1 MSTDLPPAFFLTDGD
16 HHVATALCRGP
27 WDDGSCHGGPV
38 AALIGRE
45 VERADP
51 DPELVT
57 VRLTIELLRPVP
69 IAALRLESQV
79 LRPGKRVRI
88 LGVTVTHDGTEVAR
102 ATALRVLRTPDD
114 VPASRPGD
122 DRPFGPPED
131 AEPIPDLVPDR
142 VGITDAVDVLLV
154 AGSVVDPGPATC
166 WFRMTA
172 PLVDDEAVSPLST
185 ALVAADFGNGISNVV
200 SIERH
205 LYINPDL
212 TVYLHR
218 PPEGDWIANDAI
230 TWLHPGAGAMA
241 EAALW
246 DAGGQVGRATQSLYV
261 ASR

>member
-1 MSTDLPPAFFLTDGD
+1 MIRF
-16 HHVATALCRGP
+16 
-27 WDDGSCHGGPV
+27 
-38 AALIGRE
+38 
-45 VERADP
+45 
-51 DPELVT
+51 LVT
-57 VRLTIELLRPVP
+57 LLLAASIGVASAHAHLAASTPAADSM
-69 IAALRLESQV
+69 IAADQR
-79 LRPGKRVRI
+79 G
-88 LGVTVTHDGTEVAR
+88 G
-102 ATALRVLRTPDD
+102 ALLHFWRDPL
-114 VPASRPGD
+114 
-122 DRPFGPPED
+122 
-131 AEPIPDLVPDR
+131 
-142 VGITDAVDVLLV
+142 LLV